1 MPHSDTVKKRTTLPK
16 LLFSLYT
23 ILAVLWIVSS
33 IFYVP
38 FCPGC
43 ERGAAN
49 SNAKLTFTNANTYLT
64 KCSVKTEG
72 TMPDGIYCGG
82 LKTEKN
88 KEYSPL
94 WNYTASDLDTA
105 LKLLMGTPSNHA
117 GYYCVIIKNGEPL
130 ACYYSSTTG
139 EWISVAPRLAAAAE
153 AGEPWKGSKTAGV
166 TVGGYPREC
175 YMPEPPPLTE
185 SVSPLPLYYEGGT
198 VPYSRLK
205 SEAFIF
211 KASEYL
217 ELLFSPD
224 IGGFAFTLYLI
235 ILVILIIRRLAH
247 KHKEK

>member
-1 MPHSDTVKKRTTLPK
+1 MPPSDTTKKRIILPK
-16 LLFSLYT
+16 LLFSVYT
-23 ILAVLWIVSS
+23 ILAALWIVSS

-64 KCSVKTEG
+64 KCSVKTKG

-82 LKTEKN
+82 LKTKKN

-105 LKLLMGTPSNHA
+105 LKYLMGSPSTHA

-130 ACYYSSTTG
+130 ACYYSSTG
-139 EWISVAPRLAAAAE
+139 EWISLAPRLAAAAE
-153 AGEPWKGSKTAGV
+153 ADHPWTGSKTAGV
-166 TVGGYPREC
+166 TVGGYPVSC
-175 YMPEPPPLTE
+175 YSPDPPPLTE

-198 VPYSRLK
+198 VPHSRLK
-205 SEAFIF
+205 AEAFIF
-211 KASEYL
+211 NASEYL

-224 IGGFAFTLYLI
+224 IGGFAFMLYLAILI
-235 ILVILIIRRLAH
+235 ILLIRKIASKR
-247 KHKEK
+247 KE